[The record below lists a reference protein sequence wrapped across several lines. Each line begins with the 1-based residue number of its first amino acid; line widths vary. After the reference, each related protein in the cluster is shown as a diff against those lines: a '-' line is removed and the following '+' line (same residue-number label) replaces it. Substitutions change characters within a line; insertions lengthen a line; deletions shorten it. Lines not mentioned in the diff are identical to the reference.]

1 MTSDVITVTWKMSN
15 YSAVYV
21 KIVIMNISQ
30 NFGQE
35 KIIKYGIYNKN
46 VKESPRIG
54 RYEPR
59 TI

>member
-1 MTSDVITVTWKMSN
+1 
-15 YSAVYV
+15 V

-46 VKESPRIG
+46 VKKSQRIG
-54 RYEPR
+54 VHEPR
-59 TI
+59 AI